1 MRELFWR
8 HGALIDERRIV
19 RAHSVA
25 ILQTLVEQADMC
37 TWVPAIIGAAPPLL
51 GRVVPL
57 ALRKPSSHG
66 GWASSPGAAAPSA
79 IRRNASSSACCR

>member
-37 TWVPAIIGAAPPLL
+37 TWC
-51 GRVVPL
+51 
-57 ALRKPSSHG
+57 
-66 GWASSPGAAAPSA
+66 
-79 IRRNASSSACCR
+79 RRS